1 MKTLLNHLRTLLRW
15 TDRATVVLAA
25 ALTCALVLLTM
36 VVVIYR
42 YVLDSPLTWAGEVQE
57 SMFIWLTFLGAAV
70 AMARREHSGFT
81 GAIDA
86 LPRPARIALASLSSL
101 VIIGF
106 LGYCSWI
113 GFGVLP
119 QLAAQTTPTLG
130 ISVAFN
136 YAAFPIGM
144 LLILLQFL
152 GNLFNDPVDPVAHP
166 EDGIGVP
173 V

>member
-1 MKTLLNHLRTLLRW
+1 MKTLLKSLKAALRW
-15 TDRATVVLAA
+15 SDRVAVVLAT

-36 VVVIYR
+36 AVVIYR
-42 YVLDSPLTWAGEVQE
+42 YVLDSPLSWAGEIQE

-70 AMARREHSGFT
+70 AMARREHSGFE
-81 GAIDA
+81 GVLDA
-86 LPRPARIALASLSSL
+86 FPRPARVVVASLSSL
-101 VIIGF
+101 VVVCF
-106 LGYCSWI
+106 LAYCSWV

-119 QLAAQTTPTLG
+119 TLAAQATPTLG

-144 LLILLQFL
+144 LLILIQFL
-152 GNLFNDPVDPVAHP
+152 GNLFIDPVHP
-166 EDGIGVP
+166 ASHREDGMGAP

>member
-1 MKTLLNHLRTLLRW
+1 VKTLLHHLRTVLRW
-15 TDRATVVLAA
+15 TDLVTVVLAA
-25 ALTCALVLLTM
+25 TLTCALVLLTI

-70 AMARREHSGFT
+70 AMARREHSGFE
-81 GAIDA
+81 GVLDA
-86 LPRPARIALASLSSL
+86 LPRPARVVVASLSSL
-101 VIIGF
+101 VVICF

-144 LLILLQFL
+144 LLLVLQFL
-152 GNLFNDPVDPVAHP
+152 GNLSVDPVHPASQP
-166 EDGIGVP
+166 EDGPGVP

>member
-1 MKTLLNHLRTLLRW
+1 MKTLQNHLRAILRW
-15 TDRATVVLAA
+15 IDRVTVVLAA

-42 YVLDSPLTWAGEVQE
+42 YVLDSPLTWAGEAQE

-81 GAIDA
+81 GVIDA
-86 LPRPARIALASLSSL
+86 IPRPARIAVASVGSLA
-101 VIIGF
+101 IIGF
-106 LGYCSWI
+106 LGYCSWV

-119 QLAAQTTPTLG
+119 QLAARTTPTLG

-152 GNLFNDPVDPVAHP
+152 GNLSIDPVHP
-166 EDGIGVP
+166 ASHRGDGIEAP
-173 V
+173 E

>member
-1 MKTLLNHLRTLLRW
+1 MKALLNYLRTFLRW
-15 TDRATVVLAA
+15 TDRVTVVLAA

-36 VVVIYR
+36 VVVVYR

-86 LPRPARIALASLSSL
+86 LPRPARIAVASLSSL
-101 VIIGF
+101 AIIGF

-152 GNLFNDPVDPVAHP
+152 GNLSIDPVHPASHP

>member
-1 MKTLLNHLRTLLRW
+1 MNTLRSSFRAALRW
-15 TDRATVVLAA
+15 TDRVTVVVAA
-25 ALTCALVLLTM
+25 ALTCALVVLTIA
-36 VVVIYR
+36 VVVYR
-42 YVLDSPLTWAGEVQE
+42 YVLDSPLSWAGEVQE

-86 LPRPARIALASLSSL
+86 VPRPVRIVVASVGSL
-101 VIIGF
+101 IVVGF

-144 LLILLQFL
+144 LLILLHFL
-152 GNLFNDPVDPVAHP
+152 GNLSIDPVHPASHP